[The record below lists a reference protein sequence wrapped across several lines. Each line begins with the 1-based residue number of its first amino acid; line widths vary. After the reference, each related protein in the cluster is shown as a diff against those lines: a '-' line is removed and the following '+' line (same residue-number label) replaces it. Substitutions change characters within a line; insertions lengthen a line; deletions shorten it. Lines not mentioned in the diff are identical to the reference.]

1 MDTHELLINLFRRYH
16 QDDSLWTDEY
26 MRKGE
31 KDLFKEA
38 QIASLKDNAFSRS
51 QEPRYIN
58 ASLGAAR
65 LVKKRQG
72 NDVRG
77 IDT

>member
-1 MDTHELLINLFRRYH
+1 
-16 QDDSLWTDEY
+16 

-58 ASLGAAR
+58 ASLEAAR